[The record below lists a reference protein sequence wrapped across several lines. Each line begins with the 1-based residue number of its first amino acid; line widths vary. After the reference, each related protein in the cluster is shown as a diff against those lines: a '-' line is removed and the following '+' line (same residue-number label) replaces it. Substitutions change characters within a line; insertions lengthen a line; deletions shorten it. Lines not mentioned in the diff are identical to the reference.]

1 MFSTSPLSML
11 LGLLV
16 LLVATAVHG
25 GCPDKVFFP
34 RGAIGDSR
42 SFFSAIPSLTME
54 MGSDNYMTIAF
65 RYPHTTPF
73 VFLTA
78 RHGLRISRPK
88 IFSIMPTAELS
99 LINPTLPAVP
109 RV

>member
-1 MFSTSPLSML
+1 ML

-16 LLVATAVHG
+16 LLAATAVHG

-34 RGAIGDSR
+34 RGAIGDTGR

-54 MGSDNYMTIAF
+54 MGSDNFMTIVF

-73 VFLTA
+73 VFPTG